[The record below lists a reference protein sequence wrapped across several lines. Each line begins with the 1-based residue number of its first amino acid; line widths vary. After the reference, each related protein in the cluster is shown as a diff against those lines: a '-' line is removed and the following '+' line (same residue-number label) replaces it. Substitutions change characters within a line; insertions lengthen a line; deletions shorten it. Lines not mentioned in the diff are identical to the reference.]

1 MRVFHTY
8 WTMIRKTRMDRLFLS
23 FLVFFCVDCIFIYL
37 CDPGIKTFG
46 DALWIGFNVATTIGL
61 GDMTLTSPL
70 ARILVSLIGLY
81 GIVIAAVIPGLIA
94 SHYLDA
100 TRKERDET
108 LKAHARQ
115 LFEQGGLSERQKR
128 TAKRLFSKGWNPMKR
143 ASLFA
148 LIVKRTKTIRFLLAL
163 AAVFVFCSLVLWQ
176 IDPVFGSWS
185 NALWYCF
192 MVVTTTGF
200 GDFAPTTLMARLVSV
215 FLGVYG
221 VIAMGFLCGVGAS
234 WLFERVQTLQGRS
247 STLMIHQLE
256 HLGELDDD
264 QLEALRDYANEH
276 ADRLSMP
283 LAQSL
288 IMLKKQSDSSDTAS
302 ASAHT

>member
-1 MRVFHTY
+1 MRAFHSY
-8 WTMIRKTRMDRLFLS
+8 LTMIRKTRTDRLFLS
-23 FLVFFCVDCIFIYL
+23 FLVFFCVDCMFIYL
-37 CDPGIKTFG
+37 CDPGVATFG

-61 GDMTLTSPL
+61 GDMTLTGPI
-70 ARILVSLIGLY
+70 ARILASLIGLY

-100 TRKERDET
+100 TRRERDES
-108 LKAHARQ
+108 LRAHARQ
-115 LFEQGGLSERQKR
+115 LFEQGGLSEKQKR

-148 LIVKRTKTIRFLLAL
+148 LIIKRTKTVRFLLAF
-163 AAVFVFCSLVLWQ
+163 AAVFVFCSLVLWR
-176 IDPVFGSWS
+176 IDPVFGSWQ
-185 NALWYCF
+185 NALWYGF

-200 GDFAPTTLMARLVSV
+200 GDFVPTTLAARLVSV

-234 WLFERVQTLQGRS
+234 WLFERVQTLRGRS
-247 STLMIHQLE
+247 STLMLHQLE

-264 QLEALRDYANEH
+264 QLEALRHYANEH
-276 ADRLSMP
+276 ADRLSIP

-288 IMLKKQSDSSDTAS
+288 IMLKKQRDSSDEART
-302 ASAHT
+302 